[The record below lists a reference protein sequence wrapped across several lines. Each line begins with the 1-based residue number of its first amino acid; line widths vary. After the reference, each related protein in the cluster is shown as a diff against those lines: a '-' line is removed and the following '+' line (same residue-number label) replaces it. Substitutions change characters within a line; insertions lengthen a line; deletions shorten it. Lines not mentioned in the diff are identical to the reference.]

1 MAKTVQDLLV
11 ELKVDGIEGV
21 HALKSSLRNLNKAAG
36 PTDKALEE
44 IGRELKK
51 LSSATSES
59 RQKILG
65 QIDAFKGLRDQA
77 ILGGNAFKRFSKDV
91 AEYEARLKAVDAQI
105 DSTGKKIKSLR
116 QLESQFTGRSVE
128 GVEKQ
133 IASRRQ
139 LLETLK
145 PLTAEYAKQLGN
157 VNALEQGVARALARQ
172 QVVADAQKQA
182 TVRFA
187 RGGDVTGG
195 PATFASALTEGL
207 GPLPKTISALNLE
220 IGELKSELKDLDFT
234 SDAYRETQAQILNLE
249 ERLKKATDT
258 RTQAVIDQERRLR
271 KLDETE
277 ERRARRA
284 AKVAGI
290 QAALSGRGGDT
301 LEIGSRDPRTGAIIA
316 GGTAPARPY
325 VPPQIREISGL
336 YRSIGDVGMSG
347 IAADIDRMGK
357 SYQDVARDI
366 QNATLASNGSI
377 NSLQAQR
384 ASWAQLRAGLSPTS
398 KAYQD
403 VGREIEK
410 VDQRLEKLNRRR
422 RRPTLGG
429 AAQTLGG
436 VAAGGVFG
444 GPEGAIGALAGA
456 PFGVGGVAAGA
467 ALGAQVKM
475 LREALGATSDYA
487 AELQKLRISLKGV
500 TAVNNQAA
508 LSKANFNA
516 ALKAASDV
524 TRDFN
529 VPQDVAIRGMTKLTA
544 ATIGANGSVADAEIV
559 FKNVTAAIK
568 ATGGGAQ
575 DVESAITAM
584 VQTFSKGRVSAEELS
599 GQLGE
604 RLPGAVTQFAEA
616 NKMTLPELQKA
627 FKAGTVGLNELMTFI
642 VSLGPSIETLQEASQ
657 TALLMLEHGQW
668 LHLMK

>member
-1 MAKTVQDLLV
+1 M
-11 ELKVDGIEGV
+11 
-21 HALKSSLRNLNKAAG
+21 
-36 PTDKALEE
+36 
-44 IGRELKK
+44 
-51 LSSATSES
+51 
-59 RQKILG
+59 
-65 QIDAFKGLRDQA
+65 
-77 ILGGNAFKRFSKDV
+77 
-91 AEYEARLKAVDAQI
+91 
-105 DSTGKKIKSLR
+105 
-116 QLESQFTGRSVE
+116 
-128 GVEKQ
+128 
-133 IASRRQ
+133 
-139 LLETLK
+139 K

-172 QVVADAQKQA
+172 QVVADAQRQA

-195 PATFASALTEGL
+195 PAAFASALTEGL

-258 RTQAVIDQERRLR
+258 RTQAVIDQDRRLR

-336 YRSIGDVGMSG
+336 YTIGDVGMSG

-410 VDQRLEKLNRRR
+410 VDRRLEKLNRRR

-487 AELQKLRISLKGV
+487 ASLQKLEIALKGV
-500 TAVNNQAA
+500 AGVEYTD
-508 LSKANFNA
+508 
-516 ALKAASDV
+516 ALKAAADV
-524 TRDFN
+524 TREFN
-529 VPQDVAIRGMTKLTA
+529 VPQEVAVKSMTKLSA
-544 ATIGANGSVADAEIV
+544 AVIGAGGDVADAEVV
-559 FKNVTAAIK
+559 FRNITSAIK

-575 DVESAITAM
+575 
-584 VQTFSKGRVSAEELS
+584 S
-599 GQLGE
+599 GTQDNSH
-604 RLPGAVTQFAEA
+604 GANFQQGKSFCRR
-616 NKMTLPELQKA
+616 A
-627 FKAGTVGLNELMTFI
+627 FWATR
-642 VSLGPSIETLQEASQ
+642 
-657 TALLMLEHGQW
+657 
-668 LHLMK
+668 